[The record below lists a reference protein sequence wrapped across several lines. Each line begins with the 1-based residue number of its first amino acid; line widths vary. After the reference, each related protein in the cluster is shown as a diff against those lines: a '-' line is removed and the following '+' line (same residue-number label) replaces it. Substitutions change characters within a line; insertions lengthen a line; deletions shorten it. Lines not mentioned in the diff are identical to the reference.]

1 MKTIIAEKPS
11 VAKEIARIVGATK
24 REEGYLTGNGYNVT
38 WAFGHLVQL
47 ALPEG
52 YGIKGFNRDS
62 LPVLPEEF
70 KLVAR
75 QVKTGN
81 GYKADAGVMK
91 QIRIISKLFKEIDQ
105 IIVATDAGREGE
117 LIFRYLYAFTDTN
130 VSFVRLW
137 ISSLTDK
144 AIREGLKSLKDGSE
158 YDNLYQSAKA
168 RSEADWL
175 VGINGTQ
182 ALSVAAGRG
191 TYSVGRVQTP
201 TLAMVC
207 SRYWE
212 NKRFQPVPFWQ
223 IYFGTKGTD
232 GEVLKFTSIE
242 KWQDK
247 TTATDLYN
255 KVKELRTATVTKV
268 ECKTVHQEPPLLF
281 DLTSLQKEANS
292 RHGFTA
298 EQTLSIAQKLYEAKL
313 ITYPRTSSRYIPYDV
328 FAEMPFLL
336 EKLTGHPTFGRNIRT
351 LGKLNSRSVDAEKVT
366 DHHALL
372 ITTHKPIGLYKDEQ
386 TIYDMILGRMVEAF
400 SKECVKDTTS
410 VKAECGGVEFVI
422 KGGIIRQAGWR
433 DVYKEAEEEP
443 VLPNWYEGQEIS
455 LSGCSLSES
464 KTKPKPL
471 HTESTLLAAMENPC
485 QREQSRT
492 CSDMPSAAGFG
503 ETQTAGKDIVDE
515 AMRQALKDCG
525 IGTPATRAAIIETLI
540 KREYMVRQ
548 KKTLVPTEKGLA
560 LYSVVK
566 DMAISNVE
574 LTGKWEAE
582 LAKIEKGESIPEA
595 FMHDIESYTRQIT
608 TELLSCDKLFGHKAS
623 ACTCPKCG
631 KGTMQFYGK
640 VVRCDNADCAMPVFR
655 QIAGRILTD
664 SEMTDLLTKG
674 RTELL
679 KGFKSKQGKAFSAI
693 VTFDA
698 DFNTKFIFP
707 EAKGTEKRRNMC
719 RSKK

>member
-11 VAKEIARIVGATK
+11 VAKEIARIVGASK

-91 QIRIISKLFKEIDQ
+91 QIRIISKLFKESSQ

-130 VSFVRLW
+130 VPFVRLW

-144 AIREGLKSLKDGSE
+144 AIREGLKSLKYGSE
-158 YDNLYQSAKA
+158 YDNLYQAAKA

-191 TYSVGRVQTP
+191 TFSVGSVQTP